1 MKFPPTSSGM
11 RLHGLYELFRRAG
24 MNLADWGR
32 CRISMNPGCVEL
44 RLGWDDRKQIEFPVF
59 PANIVSSGTARLK
72 WMLPPEAR
80 MRDLVPYFVLPQ
92 HPEPVPEG
100 PLFERVDEDRI
111 RCKTD
116 LPLIALAVLCRWEEV
131 QSSQRDRQGRFPAV
145 ASVAFQ
151 EGFLHRPIVD
161 EYGLAL
167 EQALKVLSPGWTP
180 SRREP
185 CLKLSHDIDSTGI
198 PFQFRTAIG
207 ATLRRRRPL
216 ETFLWFLSLVPSV
229 DPPPLRTVDRIVQLS
244 LERGLD
250 SALYWMNAKPSPYDL
265 GYSLLEPRVQKRIE
279 RFRERDLE
287 MGIHP
292 SYFSFG
298 DPLMLRNEVNEWR
311 SVIGGKPIGGR
322 QHYLRWLPTTWND
335 WENAGLS
342 YDSSVGYADRIG
354 FRAGT
359 CIPYRPWSVA
369 DDRPLNLLEIPLLV
383 MDGTLVA
390 AEFMCLKKEEALVQ
404 VRDLAERCQ
413 MVGGV
418 FTFLC
423 HTDWLTEPAFGET
436 LYLSLVEAIGAKT
449 RFDWFGELTRQMQV
463 AHPRFSEFRDA
474 SGVAS

>member
-1 MKFPPTSSGM
+1 
-11 RLHGLYELFRRAG
+11 
-24 MNLADWGR
+24 MNSADWER
-32 CRISMNPGCVEL
+32 CQISMNAPSIEVQ
-44 RLGWDDRKQIEFPVF
+44 LGWDHGKRIEFPLF
-59 PANIVSSGTARLK
+59 PANAVSSRTARMK
-72 WMLPPEAR
+72 WMFPPSDR
-80 MRDLVPYFVLPQ
+80 MQELVPDFVLPH

-100 PLFERVDEDRI
+100 SLFEQVDEGRI

-131 QSSQRDRQGRFPAV
+131 QSSERDEHGRFPAV
-145 ASVAFQ
+145 ASVSFQ

-167 EQALKVLSPGWTP
+167 EQALKVLSPGWTG

-185 CLKLSHDIDSTGI
+185 RLKLSHDIDGTGI
-198 PFQFRTAIG
+198 PFRLRTAIG

-216 ETFLWFLSLVPSV
+216 ETLGWFLSLVPAV

-244 LERGLD
+244 LERKLD
-250 SALYWMNAKPSPYDL
+250 SALYWMAAKPSPYDL
-265 GYSLLEPRVQKRIE
+265 GYSLLEPRIQKRIQT
-279 RFRERDLE
+279 FRERDVE

-298 DPLMLRNEVNEWR
+298 DPVMLRKEVKEWR

-335 WENAGLS
+335 WEDAGLS

-359 CIPYRPWSVA
+359 CIPYRPWNLTE
-369 DDRPLNLLEIPLLV
+369 DRPLALLEIPLLV

-390 AEFMCLKKEEALVQ
+390 AEFMRLQKEEALVQ
-404 VRDLAERCQ
+404 VSNLAERCR
-413 MVGGV
+413 MIGGV
-418 FTFLC
+418 FTYLC
-423 HTDWLTEPAFGET
+423 HTDWITEPAFGENF
-436 LYLSLVEAIGAKT
+436 YLSLVEAIGA
-449 RFDWFGELTRQMQV
+449 RARYDWFGDLTRQRQV
-463 AHPRFSEFRDA
+463 AHPAF
-474 SGVAS
+474 